1 MNAPASHAQTLS
13 PAHAGDLLQAARQLG
28 PLIRANAEEIEKNRE
43 LPRPVFE
50 AMADAGLFLMSVPR
64 VLGGLEVDLPTQ
76 VQVVEEIGK
85 ADASTAWALNQG
97 TTYGMYAA
105 YMQPAA
111 ARHIWIETPRAV
123 VSNSPIP
130 TAKAVVAPGGFR
142 ITANQGFS
150 TGCRHA
156 SWVAAHAQVI
166 ENGAVR
172 QRNGKPEIRY
182 CLVPKA
188 QAKILDTW
196 HTRGMRGTGTH
207 HFEVNDVF
215 VPEDHTVLTSKD
227 KIITDGPR
235 YRMPQTLVYTSG
247 DGIVALAVARSC
259 LNAFFELAGSKEP
272 RHMKGLLRDQAMS
285 QFIVGQ
291 AEASIRS
298 GRAFLMEA
306 VNDIW
311 NDAKNKGEATIE
323 SRVSLRLAT
332 THAIRLAVRLI
343 EDIYTASG
351 GNAIFEGNPIQR
363 HFQDIHVITQHLQ
376 GRLAHYELA
385 GSFLLGLPVDEGRL

>member
-1 MNAPASHAQTLS
+1 
-13 PAHAGDLLQAARQLG
+13 
-28 PLIRANAEEIEKNRE
+28 
-43 LPRPVFE
+43 
-50 AMADAGLFLMSVPR
+50 
-64 VLGGLEVDLPTQ
+64 
-76 VQVVEEIGK
+76 
-85 ADASTAWALNQG
+85 
-97 TTYGMYAA
+97 
-105 YMQPAA
+105 
-111 ARHIWIETPRAV
+111 
-123 VSNSPIP
+123 
-130 TAKAVVAPGGFR
+130 
-142 ITANQGFS
+142 
-150 TGCRHA
+150 
-156 SWVAAHAQVI
+156 
-166 ENGAVR
+166 
-172 QRNGKPEIRY
+172 
-182 CLVPKA
+182 
-188 QAKILDTW
+188 
-196 HTRGMRGTGTH
+196 
-207 HFEVNDVF
+207 
-215 VPEDHTVLTSKD
+215 
-227 KIITDGPR
+227 
-235 YRMPQTLVYTSG
+235 
-247 DGIVALAVARSC
+247 
-259 LNAFFELAGSKEP
+259 
-272 RHMKGLLRDQAMS
+272 LRDQAMS